1 MGHVPALI
9 NKWFDGRT
17 EFNPRQADESVLK
30 AEMLSLLNKV
40 VEKRAYR
47 AEDAATAIPSAVL
60 VIIHYH
66 HHEANSPYVF
76 MTKRGADLKAHKSE
90 VSFPGGRFSKG
101 DASLLETALRET
113 EEEVGIAFK
122 PGDVLGSLQPVRT
135 MTSNHFIVPFV
146 TVQDMLP
153 RLRVSVAEVADVLDV
168 PLMETL
174 ATREPD
180 VEHFHLADDAYRFA
194 CSSKDD
200 NNNNNV
206 VWGATARILEQL
218 HKALVSM

>member
-1 MGHVPALI
+1 MRKG
-9 NKWFDGRT
+9 
-17 EFNPRQADESVLK
+17 
-30 AEMLSLLNKV
+30 EMLLLLNNV
-40 VEKRAYR
+40 VEKRVFR

-66 HHEANSPYVF
+66 GGSPYVF
-76 MTKRGADLKAHKSE
+76 MTKRGADMKAHKSE
-90 VSFPGGRFSKG
+90 ISFPGGRFSKA

-113 EEEVGIAFK
+113 EEEVGIAFL
-122 PGDVLGSLQPVRT
+122 PDDVLGSLQPVRT

-153 RLRVSVAEVADVLDV
+153 RVLVSAAEVAEVLDV

-180 VEHFHLADDAYRFA
+180 VAHFHLSKNAFRFV
-194 CSSKDD
+194 S
-200 NNNNNV
+200 NGNV
-206 VWGATARILEQL
+206 IWGATARILEQL
-218 HKALVSM
+218 HKALVSK